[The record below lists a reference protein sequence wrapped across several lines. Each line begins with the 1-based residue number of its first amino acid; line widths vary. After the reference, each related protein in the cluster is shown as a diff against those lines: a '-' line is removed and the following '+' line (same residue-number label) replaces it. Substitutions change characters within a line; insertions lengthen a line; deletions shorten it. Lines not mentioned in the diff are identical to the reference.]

1 MNMHIPVDQQNI
13 IRALGLESLPDDK
26 KLELI
31 AQVSDVVEKRILL
44 RVLESFTPEQ
54 RKELDGL
61 LDVENQQGVNEFM
74 QKNAPQIPA
83 WIEEELAHTKQ
94 ELAELPAVD

>member
-1 MNMHIPVDQQNI
+1 MHIPVDQQNI
-13 IRALGLESLPDDK
+13 IRALGLEDLPDEK

-31 AQVSDVVEKRILL
+31 EQVSDVVEKRILL
-44 RVLESFTPEQ
+44 RVLESLSPEQ

-61 LDVENQQGVNEFM
+61 LDAESQQGVNEFM

-83 WIEEELAHTKQ
+83 WIEEEISHAKQ
-94 ELAELPAVD
+94 ELADLPPVD